1 MSSIN
6 EDDDA
11 PLVPAAADDANI
23 DENNEHDNE
32 DDGSDDDDDAPLVPA
47 AAAADDANIDRNND
61 RGTKR
66 TREERDD
73 TNDGN
78 ANIHLEVTTGEGV
91 TVKLQLPPTATV
103 LMVKQEV
110 ESEVGIR
117 PREAIVFSGNKAH
130 TDKLQDE
137 ETLDSLLVGD
147 GAKLELLL
155 LVEQADAQQVVPELS
170 TEPSMVLG
178 DGNYGNRDTQLNNPR
193 GVACI
198 AAHPDWLVT
207 VELSGH
213 RIKISNVRT
222 GALVCKF
229 GKYGSGK
236 GQFVSPSWVAVT
248 SDSSFV
254 IVADKINHRVQ
265 VLRLVVGADGISA
278 HLEFVRS
285 LGSGRGGAERN
296 LCYPFCVALLQRNG
310 GQQETV
316 LVTEEDNHRVS
327 QFALDGTFIGIF
339 AGTGKKGSGNGEFG
353 VPRGITVLGS
363 SGEVAVA
370 DRNNHRVQIFDSE
383 GNYKRQFGTKGTEED
398 GQLYLP
404 MGLASDAHGN
414 LLVVDRT
421 NRLQV
426 FSPEGKH
433 LCTRSDLGL
442 HGGSE
447 KGIAWSAD
455 GEIAV
460 ADNVL
465 YKVLVWHRM

>member
-1 MSSIN
+1 M
-6 EDDDA
+6 EGA
-11 PLVPAAADDANI
+11 
-23 DENNEHDNE
+23 
-32 DDGSDDDDDAPLVPA
+32 GS
-47 AAAADDANIDRNND
+47 RD

-66 TREERDD
+66 TREEIDD
-73 TNDGN
+73 ANDGTT
-78 ANIHLEVTTGEGV
+78 NIHLEVTTGEGT

-110 ESEVGIR
+110 ESELGIR

-130 TDKLQDE
+130 FNKLQDE
-137 ETLDSLLVGD
+137 ETLDGLLVGEE
-147 GAKLELLL
+147 AKLELLL

-170 TEPSMVLG
+170 AEPSMVLG
-178 DGNYGNRDTQLNNPR
+178 DESSEGSFMKLPHG
-193 GVACI
+193 AAFI

-207 VELSGH
+207 TELSGH
-213 RIKISNVRT
+213 RIKISNIRT

-229 GKYGSGK
+229 GEHGTGEGHFNYPVG
-236 GQFVSPSWVAVT
+236 VAVT

-254 IVADKINHRVQ
+254 IVADWMNHRVQ

-285 LGSGRGGAERN
+285 LGGVQGSAEGQLN
-296 LCYPFCVALLQRNG
+296 SPLGVALLQSNG

-327 QFALDGTFIGIF
+327 QFALDGTFVGIF
-339 AGTGKKGSGNGEFG
+339 AGTGEEGSGDGDFNF
-353 VPRGITVLGS
+353 PQGITVLGS

-370 DRNNHRVQIFDSE
+370 DCDNDRVQIFDSE
-383 GNYKRQFGTKGTEED
+383 GNYKRQFGTQGKEED
-398 GQLYLP
+398 GQFNFP
-404 MGLASDAHGN
+404 AGLASDAHGN
-414 LLVVDRT
+414 LLVVGST

-426 FSPEGKH
+426 FSPKGKH

-442 HGGSE
+442 QERGST
-447 KGIAWSAD
+447 KAIAWSGG

-460 ADNVL
+460 VDG
-465 YKVLVWHRM
+465 KVRRAFVWHST